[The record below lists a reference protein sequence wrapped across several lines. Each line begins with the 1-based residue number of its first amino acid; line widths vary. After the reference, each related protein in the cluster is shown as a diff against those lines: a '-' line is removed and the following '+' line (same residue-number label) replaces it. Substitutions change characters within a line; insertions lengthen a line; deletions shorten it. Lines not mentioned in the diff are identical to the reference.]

1 MPFSINPDLIENNDV
16 EIQTVDGEL
25 ALFHKPSGNT
35 LIVDEDTTV
44 SEKLQSPLRDNV
56 DFDGND
62 LISGGSGEFAALDAE
77 SVNTE
82 SLNSVVHQSESK
94 GIIEATQE
102 AGAGGTV
109 QINADE
115 TVTSDWADALEDGMT
130 FIGSGGILKLES
142 FSPGVDADDLTFI
155 GCMINHSTGI
165 RFLECTVLN
174 ILGGRIHHTGSSTFT
189 HALRLEADHTTLE
202 GVTFLD
208 DRLDGNS
215 EDNALRLEDD
225 ASNVIVDGC
234 RVEGGIR
241 DDGATNVELG
251 ANQIISQGEINNVV
265 RKI

>member
-1 MPFSINPDLIENNDV
+1 MDNPAVHNLDDVRLRAENGQIVLEVAD
-16 EIQTVDGEL
+16 QTVPVDVDIDGSL
-25 ALFHKPSGNT
+25 SL
-35 LIVDEDTTV
+35 DEIEAFTDNSIDAKGSDLENLGSV
-44 SEKLQSPLRDNV
+44 S
-56 DFDGND
+56 
-62 LISGGSGEFAALDAE
+62 
-77 SVNTE
+77 TE

-142 FSPGVDADDLTFI
+142 FSSNVDADDLTFI
-155 GCMINHSTGI
+155 GCMINHSAAI
-165 RFLECTVLN
+165 RFSECTVLN

-202 GVTFLD
+202 GVTLLD

-251 ANQIISQGEINNVV
+251 ANQIIGQGEINNVV